1 LDQLPARCHVA
12 IPGLP
17 LGANVAVCVSGR
29 DGVRMT
35 LDFGGTC
42 QARTAV
48 RVMNRVAR
56 VSTLAERAMLAGAML
71 GWHCVVTDG
80 VSVGERDRR
89 VDCGGRRGAASRA
102 WH

>member
-1 LDQLPARCHVA
+1 
-12 IPGLP
+12 
-17 LGANVAVCVSGR
+17 
-29 DGVRMT
+29 
-35 LDFGGTC
+35 
-42 QARTAV
+42 
-48 RVMNRVAR
+48 MNRVAR